1 MTEPRPSG
9 AGRVTTGPDRRA
21 AAGSEPVLT
30 DLRVVD
36 LSSGI
41 AGSYCTKLLVDAGA
55 DVVMVESASGHPLRR
70 RQASERPLA
79 PGEDSPLFRFLAAG
93 KRSVSAD
100 TASGSGGDTDSIE
113 ELLAHSDIVVTDR
126 APPDALGPDLAARFP
141 GLIVVSISP
150 FGLVGPWSERVAS
163 DLTLQA
169 LSSSVTGRGERHGT
183 PVRAGGELSQWASG
197 VTGAAAALV
206 ALRRRRLTGLGE
218 HIDLSELEVAITI
231 FNGFRGVSGQ
241 LVPAGPPP
249 YQVVEVPSIEPAM
262 DGWIGFATLSAD
274 QFSNFAAMIEHP
286 EWATDPEISRI
297 DVRIERAAELRR
309 AIASWTSEHP
319 VEEILKLA
327 AARRIPTAPVGDGAT
342 AQELPHLVDRQA
354 FVNAPS
360 ESYAQP
366 RVPYRLGRSQQPG
379 FGSPPARGSTAAEE
393 VSAHWSTRTGDGAQ
407 SAHGG
412 GHPDLP
418 LQGIKVFDFTSFWA
432 GPFTSQIL
440 GYFGAE
446 VIKVESVQRP
456 DGTRMAT
463 SYGIRGDRVWERA
476 PLFQAVNTG
485 KRGVTLDLSR
495 PAGRELGRRL
505 LAECDVLIENYSPR
519 VAERFGLLDE
529 GRDDLITVRMPAWGL
544 SGPWRDLP
552 GFAQTM
558 EQASGLAWVTGFADG
573 PPLIPRGPC
582 DPIGALH
589 GAFATMVA
597 ILDRDRTGLGQLVEV
612 PLVESALN
620 VAAEQFVEYGDS
632 ATLLG
637 RLGNAHQTA
646 APHGVYPTRDGSWV
660 AIAVMD
666 DDQWRRLADALGR
679 PAWADGPGLQET
691 KGRVAARE
699 ELDAHLSDWC
709 EARSPEDI
717 VELLWTRGVPAA
729 PLVPPHEVVA
739 LEQTEHRGFF
749 ERVDH
754 PVIGP
759 IRLPV
764 FPARFGSRAIP
775 YHSTHAPL
783 LGQDNAAVLGG
794 WLGVDDAEL
803 KSLGDQGIIGDTPG

>member
-1 MTEPRPSG
+1 MSG
-9 AGRVTTGPDRRA
+9 PPESGVDDQAVAGRPAERDGPA
-21 AAGSEPVLT
+21 LA

-36 LSSGI
+36 LSAGI

-55 DVVMVESASGHPLRR
+55 DVVMVESETGHPLRR
-70 RQASERPLA
+70 RQASDQALA
-79 PGEDSPLFRFLAAG
+79 PGEDSPLFRYLAGG
-93 KRSVSAD
+93 KRSVPAD
-100 TASGSGGDTDSIE
+100 PE
-113 ELLAHSDIVVTDR
+113 ETEALIAQADIVVTDA
-126 APPDALGPDLAARFP
+126 APPDEQGTSLAARHA
-141 GLIVVSISP
+141 GLIVISISP

-169 LSSSVTGRGERHGT
+169 LSSSVTGRGERHGS
-183 PVRAGGELSQWASG
+183 PVQAGGELSQWASG
-197 VTGAAAALV
+197 VTAATAALV

-218 HIDLSELEVAITI
+218 HLDLSELEVAITI

-249 YQVVEVPSIEPAM
+249 YQVVEVPSIEPAK
-262 DGWIGFATLSAD
+262 DGWIGFATLSGD

-286 EWATDPEISRI
+286 DWATDPEISRI
-297 DVRIERAAELRR
+297 DVRIDRAVELRR
-309 AIASWTSEHP
+309 EIAAWTTGHSI
-319 VEEILKLA
+319 EEILELA

-342 AQELPHLVDRQA
+342 TPELPHLVDRGT
-354 FVNAPS
+354 FVKAPS

-366 RVPYRLGRSQQPG
+366 RTPYRLSRSRQPS
-379 FGSPPARGSTAAEE
+379 FRPPPTQGSTDPQVASSRWA
-393 VSAHWSTRTGDGAQ
+393 SHPSGGGPPDP
-407 SAHGG
+407 G

-418 LQGIKVFDFTSFWA
+418 LEGVRVFDFTSFWA

-440 GYFGAE
+440 SYFGAE

-485 KRGVTLDLSR
+485 KRGVTLDLGR
-495 PAGRELGRRL
+495 PEGRELGRRL
-505 LAECDVLIENYSPR
+505 LAECDVLVENYSPR
-519 VAERFGLLDE
+519 VAERFGLVDE
-529 GRDDLITVRMPAWGL
+529 ERDDLITVRMPAWGL

-558 EQASGLAWVTGFADG
+558 EQASGLASVTGFADG

-589 GAFATMVA
+589 GAFAAMVA
-597 ILDRDRTGLGQLVEV
+597 ILDRDRTGAGQLVEV

-620 VAAEQFVEYGDS
+620 VAAEQFVEYGNS

-637 RLGNAHQTA
+637 RRGNAHPTA
-646 APHGVYPTRDGSWV
+646 APHGVYPTLGNSWV

-666 DDQWRRLADALGR
+666 DDQWRCLSEALGR
-679 PAWADGPGLQET
+679 PTWTAGPDLAT
-691 KGRVAARE
+691 APGRVAQRQ
-699 ELDAHLSDWC
+699 ELDSRLAEWC
-709 EARSPEDI
+709 GARTAAEV

-729 PLVPPHEVVA
+729 PLVPPAEVVS
-739 LEQTEHRGFF
+739 LDQTEARAFF

-764 FPARFGSRAIP
+764 FPARFRSRSLP
-775 YHSTHAPL
+775 YHSVHAPL

-794 WLGVDDAEL
+794 WLDVDQAGLEAL
-803 KSLGDQGIIGDTPG
+803 AAAGIIGDRPI